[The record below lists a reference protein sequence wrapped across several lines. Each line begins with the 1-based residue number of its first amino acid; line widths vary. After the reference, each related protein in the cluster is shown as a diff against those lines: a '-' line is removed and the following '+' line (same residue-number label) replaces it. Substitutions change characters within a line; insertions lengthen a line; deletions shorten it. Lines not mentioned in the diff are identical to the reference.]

1 MSDVYLI
8 KKETLTAIAD
18 VIRENICEE
27 EGYEIPQTITP
38 ETMPDNIGVLVAES
52 NFDMGYGVGYDEGYI
67 NGEDYQL
74 IKNAPLIAQGN
85 CDPRVVDNFNSA
97 PGLKPQMVMYDEQG
111 FNYATVG
118 MNSDGDTINYCW
130 WDDIDYEI
138 MISGSTL
145 TLGVTNHSDFYVD
158 VFLNLA
164 FSTGTGNP
172 ASRNVVVSIDPHSS
186 GSYGE
191 TFNSTVKQGDVN
203 YIAGFLF
210 KGGQNGN

>member
-8 KKETLTAIAD
+8 KKETLTAIANAIRNASSWHGDWND
-18 VIRENICEE
+18 V
-27 EGYEIPQTITP
+27 ITP
-38 ETMPDNIGVLVAES
+38 EKMPKAIG
-52 NFDMGYGVGYDEGYI
+52 DIRKDGYDEGYI